1 MKMKEKAKRLL
12 FYSAVL
18 FNIFCVIAIGSIE
31 KAIAGGGG
39 GGDQVTCKSDLSK
52 CAAPASDEG
61 YGLCIGKT
69 ATR

>member
-1 MKMKEKAKRLL
+1 MKEKAKRLL

-31 KAIAGGGG
+31 NAIAGGGS
-39 GGDQVTCKSDLSK
+39 GDQVTCKSDLSK